1 MSLVKRELMEKR
13 GNTLITATQTIAS
26 LRILNDGKDFRSLLF
41 LTDVPAV
48 VAKLADKTDETQKTY
63 YGRVLAALRVM
74 GERRYSRSIRAY
86 TELFEGKKTTLEK
99 LKKEGTKTAKE
110 KENWMSWPKVLEMH
124 EAMSL
129 IVKGLME
136 TMKERDL
143 TESEYRTVMAHL
155 AMSLYVLMP
164 PRRTTDYLKMW
175 VCEERLLNNKERN
188 YYIRKEG
195 KMYFNNYKTAKTYGQ
210 QVVDVPERLRD
221 IIDAAMKCTETWR
234 RSRGRA
240 RTMPMFCDYEGIHKP
255 APHTMTLLLNHA
267 FGGKRIAST
276 QLRRIYVSHLYGEE
290 ILKMSTEAAAMAHDI
305 GTHLRYYRTDSKK
318 VADLSSSDDSD
329 SDDDRIKHL

>member
-1 MSLVKRELMEKR
+1 MSLLKKELMEKR
-13 GNTLITATQTIAS
+13 GNSLITATQTVAS
-26 LRILNDGKDFRSLLF
+26 LRILNDGKDFRSLRF
-41 LTDVPAV
+41 LTAVADVV
-48 VAKLADKTDETQKTY
+48 KKLEGKTDETQKTY

-74 GERRYSRSIRAY
+74 GEKRYSRSIRAY
-86 TELFEGKKTTLEK
+86 TDLFEGKKDALEK
-99 LKKEGTKTAKE
+99 LRKSGAKSAAE
-110 KENWMSWPKVLEMH
+110 EENWMSWPKVLETH
-124 EAMSL
+124 AALSAK
-129 IVKGLME
+129 VDGLME
-136 TMKERDL
+136 LKKERDL
-143 TESEYRTVMAHL
+143 TPEEYRTIMGHL

-221 IIDAAMKCTETWR
+221 IIDAAMKCTETYR

-255 APHTMTLLLNHA
+255 SPHTMTLLLNHA

-290 ILKMSTEAAAMAHDI
+290 ILKMSEEAAAMAHDV
-305 GTHLRYYRTDSKK
+305 GTHMRYYRTDSKR
-318 VADLSSSDDSD
+318 VAELSSSDDSD